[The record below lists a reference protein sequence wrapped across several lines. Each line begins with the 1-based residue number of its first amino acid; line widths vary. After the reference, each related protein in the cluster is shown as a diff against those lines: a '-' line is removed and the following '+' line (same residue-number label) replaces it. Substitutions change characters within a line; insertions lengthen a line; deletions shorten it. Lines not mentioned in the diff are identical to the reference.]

1 MSDPTRGRHSP
12 TRPAP
17 PARVPFF
24 TDIITRPLSSSQVD
38 AAEATY
44 RKLNNAVKNDV
55 VGNARKMAL
64 THWETQQIA
73 KLTAMLSL
81 RTKELRRGDDLG
93 IGEDACK
100 DLREYFDHF
109 LLDPKAEFP
118 FDVAPEAVGERPVE
132 LQMEELDIAS
142 SSAAIKDRASPELS
156 SQGHRG
162 SSRFIPDGVI
172 GGDDNAGI
180 TTTGDHRLTEREGG
194 SLMPPPRLRNRGDQ
208 ALVTRVVH
216 FGCKDS
222 GEFIDPFATVSVV
235 DGAGNLIEATQNTP
249 VVTRRLDNKVVFDG
263 VAVHTQTPLH
273 ELPDDAA
280 VVLEFKHYKPKKRKI
295 STRGWSFFK
304 LGELDP
310 SLESQTLALEIYAK
324 PRDLR
329 CKKFGLLSVKPLYFQ
344 VEAYVR
350 TE

>member
-1 MSDPTRGRHSP
+1 MTSRCSTRRRCSATDGETYVSDPTRGRHSP

-17 PARVPFF
+17 PASVPFF

-142 SSAAIKDRASPELS
+142 SSAAIKDRASPESS
-156 SQGHRG
+156 SQGAQG
-162 SSRFIPDGVI
+162 FIEV
-172 GGDDNAGI
+172 
-180 TTTGDHRLTEREGG
+180 H
-194 SLMPPPRLRNRGDQ
+194 PR
-208 ALVTRVVH
+208 
-216 FGCKDS
+216 
-222 GEFIDPFATVSVV
+222 
-235 DGAGNLIEATQNTP
+235 
-249 VVTRRLDNKVVFDG
+249 RRDWWG
-263 VAVHTQTPLH
+263 
-273 ELPDDAA
+273 
-280 VVLEFKHYKPKKRKI
+280 
-295 STRGWSFFK
+295 
-304 LGELDP
+304 
-310 SLESQTLALEIYAK
+310 
-324 PRDLR
+324 
-329 CKKFGLLSVKPLYFQ
+329 
-344 VEAYVR
+344 
-350 TE
+350 